1 MKPDPPPYDD
11 QDLVA
16 NRRFALWPHG
26 AVVAAMVLVLVSFA
40 LSMPSVGWPYA
51 SLAAMLLLLLIIS
64 FLALAARRNLLD
76 SRDRAIKLSG
86 ALAAQYAAIAA
97 RERELLLLMDN
108 VPVGVASFDAQS
120 HLRRCN
126 LRYAR
131 IFGLQPGAIVG
142 LAIADYVPPLALAQL
157 LPYWEKALAGQ
168 TQHYRRSNGG
178 EGSGA
183 VTWLDADVVPEIV
196 DGKVVGLFALVVDVT
211 ERVRAEQEIHDL
223 NVDLEQRVERRTQ
236 ELAQVMGSLRLSR
249 EELVRSQAKAGLS
262 ALIASVAHELNT
274 PIGNSVL
281 VASTFSDLA
290 RQLLQQLESG
300 DIRKSSLVELARNLA
315 EGSAMLQSNLSRAET
330 LLKSF
335 KQVAADQASEQQREF
350 DLAEVVA
357 EVVSSLAPSLRKS
370 RHSVVQDIPAGI
382 TMNSVPGPL
391 GQVVI
396 NLINNAYMHAFEGRD
411 DGILTI
417 SANVQDQ
424 DVCMRFADNG
434 VGMDQSVLLHL
445 FEPFFST
452 KIGRGGTGLGMG
464 IVDSIVRKILGG
476 AIRVHSTVG
485 QGTCFELVLPLVVI
499 AN

>member
-1 MKPDPPPYDD
+1 MKPDPSTDD
-11 QDLVA
+11 ARDLVA
-16 NRRFALWPHG
+16 YRRLVLWAYG
-26 AVVAAMVLVLVSFA
+26 AMAAAMVLVFG
-40 LSMPSVGWPYA
+40 SVVFGPPTHGWRYA
-51 SLAAMLLLLLIIS
+51 SLAALLLVLLIVS
-64 FLALAARRNLLD
+64 FLAFAARQNLLE
-76 SRDRAIKLSG
+76 SRDRAVKLSG
-86 ALAAQYAAIAA
+86 ALAAQNAAIVA

-120 HLRRCN
+120 RLRRCN

-142 LAIADYVPPLALAQL
+142 LAIADYVPAPALAQL
-157 LPYWEKALAGQ
+157 LPYWEKALAGE

-183 VTWLDADVVPEIV
+183 VTWLDADVVPEFV

-223 NVDLEQRVERRTQ
+223 NVDLEHRVERRTQ
-236 ELAQVMGSLRLSR
+236 ELAQVMGSLQTSR

-262 ALIASVAHELNT
+262 AMIASVAHELNT

-290 RQLLQQLESG
+290 RQLLQQLDSG
-300 DIRKSSLVELARNLA
+300 DMRRSSLAELSHNLSD
-315 EGSAMLQSNLSRAET
+315 GSALLQSNLARAET
-330 LLKSF
+330 LLKNF
-335 KQVAADQASEQQREF
+335 KQVAADQASAQQREF
-350 DLAEVVA
+350 DLAEVVS
-357 EVVSSLAPSLRKS
+357 EVVSSLGPSLKKS
-370 RHSVVQDIPAGI
+370 PHRVVQEIPAGI
-382 TMNSVPGPL
+382 TMDSVPGPL

-396 NLINNAYMHAFEGRD
+396 NLINNAYMHAFEGRS

-417 SANVQDQ
+417 SAHVQEQ
-424 DVCMRFADNG
+424 QVHMRFADNG
-434 VGMDQSVLLHL
+434 VGMDQSVLVHL

-452 KIGRGGTGLGMG
+452 KIGRGGAGLGMG

-476 AIRVHSTVG
+476 AIHVQSTVG
-485 QGTCFELVLPLVVI
+485 QGTCFEVVLPLVVTPL
-499 AN
+499 